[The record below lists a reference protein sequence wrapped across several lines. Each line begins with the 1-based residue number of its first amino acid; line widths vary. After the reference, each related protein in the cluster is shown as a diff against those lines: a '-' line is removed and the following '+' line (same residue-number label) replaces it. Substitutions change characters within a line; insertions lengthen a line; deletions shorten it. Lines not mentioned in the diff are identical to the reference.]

1 MYTTMSFSEVL
12 FVGKTRTYFAEATI
26 DMQHLRSRTE
36 NDKKCED
43 IAIILVAKNDNV
55 THCSVL

>member
-1 MYTTMSFSEVL
+1 MSFSEVL

-43 IAIILVAKNDNV
+43 IAIILAAKNDNV
-55 THCSVL
+55 THCSML